1 MMKRLLYLASAILLG
16 LTSCQQKKMD
26 IQGKSSIPEL
36 EGRMLYLC
44 VYADGDLQTL
54 DSAEIIHGKFHFEGP
69 VKDTTQMAFLFMGN
83 ESLMPLVLNGAT
95 PLEIAISENERKVTG
110 TALNDTLYAFI
121 RRKSVIDSA
130 LAEIPRRESQMIF
143 EGYDHDES
151 VMQLSQEAGILQAKE
166 DEMITR
172 FIKDNMD
179 NVLAPGVFMIVTSNF
194 PYPMLNPQIEELV
207 TLGSPTFLND
217 AYVQEFLRMARENME
232 KMNE

>member
-1 MMKRLLYLASAILLG
+1 MMKRLLYLVSAVLLG
-16 LTSCQQKKMD
+16 LTSCQQKMD

-36 EGRMLYLC
+36 EGRMLFLR

-95 PLEIAISENERKVTG
+95 PLEISISENERKVTG

-121 RRKSVIDSA
+121 RRKSVIDRA

-143 EGYDHDES
+143 EGYDHDEI

>member
-1 MMKRLLYLASAILLG
+1 MMKRLLYLVSAVLLG
-16 LTSCQQKKMD
+16 LTSCQQKMD
-26 IQGKSSIPEL
+26 IQGNSSIPEL
-36 EGRMLYLC
+36 EGRMLFLR

-95 PLEIAISENERKVTG
+95 PLEISISENERKVTG

-121 RRKSVIDSA
+121 RRKSVIDRA

-143 EGYDHDES
+143 EGYDHDEI

-166 DEMITR
+166 DEMIMR

>member
-1 MMKRLLYLASAILLG
+1 MMKRLLYLVSAVLLG
-16 LTSCQQKKMD
+16 LTSCQQKMD
-26 IQGKSSIPEL
+26 IQGNSSIPEL
-36 EGRMLYLC
+36 EGRMLFLR
-44 VYADGDLQTL
+44 VYAGGDLQTL

-95 PLEIAISENERKVTG
+95 PLEISISENERKVTG

-121 RRKSVIDSA
+121 RRKSVIDRA

-143 EGYDHDES
+143 EGYDHDEI
-151 VMQLSQEAGILQAKE
+151 VMQLSQEASILQAKE

-217 AYVQEFLRMARENME
+217 AYVQEFLRMARENIE

>member
-1 MMKRLLYLASAILLG
+1 MMKRLLYLVSAVLLG
-16 LTSCQQKKMD
+16 LTSCQQKMD

-36 EGRMLYLC
+36 EGRMLFLR

-95 PLEIAISENERKVTG
+95 PLEISISENERKVTG

-121 RRKSVIDSA
+121 RRKSVIDRA

-143 EGYDHDES
+143 EGYDHDEI

-194 PYPMLNPQIEELV
+194 PYPMLNPQIEELL

>member
-1 MMKRLLYLASAILLG
+1 MMKRLLYLVSAVLLG
-16 LTSCQQKKMD
+16 LTSCQQKMD

-36 EGRMLYLC
+36 EGRMLFLR

-95 PLEIAISENERKVTG
+95 PLEISISENERKVTG

-121 RRKSVIDSA
+121 RRKSVIDRA

-143 EGYDHDES
+143 EGYDHDEI
-151 VMQLSQEAGILQAKE
+151 VMQLSQEAGIQQAKE

>member
-1 MMKRLLYLASAILLG
+1 
-16 LTSCQQKKMD
+16 
-26 IQGKSSIPEL
+26 
-36 EGRMLYLC
+36 MLFLR

-95 PLEIAISENERKVTG
+95 PLEISISENERKVTG

-121 RRKSVIDSA
+121 RRKSVIDRA

-143 EGYDHDES
+143 EGYDHDEI

-207 TLGSPTFLND
+207 TLGTPTFLND

>member
-16 LTSCQQKKMD
+16 LTSCQQKMD
-26 IQGKSSIPEL
+26 IQGVSSIPEL
-36 EGRMLYLC
+36 EGRMLFLR
-44 VYADGDLQTL
+44 VYADGDMQTL
-54 DSAEIIHGKFHFEGP
+54 DSAEIIHGKFHFEGA

-83 ESLMPLVLNGAT
+83 ESLMPLVLNGST
-95 PLEIAISENERKVTG
+95 PLEIVISESDRKVTG

-121 RRKSVIDSA
+121 HRKAVVDRA

-143 EGYDHDES
+143 EGYDHDEI

>member
-1 MMKRLLYLASAILLG
+1 MMKRLLYLVSAVLLG
-16 LTSCQQKKMD
+16 LTSCQQKMD
-26 IQGKSSIPEL
+26 IQGNSSIPEL
-36 EGRMLYLC
+36 EGRMLFLR

-95 PLEIAISENERKVTG
+95 PLEISISENERKVTG

-121 RRKSVIDSA
+121 RRKSVIDRA

-143 EGYDHDES
+143 EGYDHDEI

>member
-1 MMKRLLYLASAILLG
+1 MMKRLLYLVSAVLLG
-16 LTSCQQKKMD
+16 LTSCQQKMD
-26 IQGKSSIPEL
+26 IQGNSSIPEL
-36 EGRMLYLC
+36 EGRMLFLR
-44 VYADGDLQTL
+44 VYADGDLHTL

-95 PLEIAISENERKVTG
+95 PLEISISENERKVTG

-121 RRKSVIDSA
+121 RRKSVIDRA

-143 EGYDHDES
+143 EGYDHDEI

>member
-1 MMKRLLYLASAILLG
+1 MMKRLLYLVSAVLLG
-16 LTSCQQKKMD
+16 LTSCQQKMD
-26 IQGKSSIPEL
+26 IQGNSSIPEL
-36 EGRMLYLC
+36 EGRMLFLR

-95 PLEIAISENERKVTG
+95 PLEISISENERKVTG

-121 RRKSVIDSA
+121 RRKSVIDRA

-143 EGYDHDES
+143 EGYDHDEI

-207 TLGSPTFLND
+207 TLGSLTFLND

>member
-1 MMKRLLYLASAILLG
+1 MMKRLLYLVSAVLLG
-16 LTSCQQKKMD
+16 LTSCQQKMD
-26 IQGKSSIPEL
+26 IQGNSSIPEL
-36 EGRMLYLC
+36 EGRMLFLR

-95 PLEIAISENERKVTG
+95 PLEISISENERKVTG

-121 RRKSVIDSA
+121 RRKSVIDRA

-143 EGYDHDES
+143 EGYDHDEI
-151 VMQLSQEAGILQAKE
+151 VMQLSQEASILQAKE

-217 AYVQEFLRMARENME
+217 AYVQEFLRMARENIE

>member
-1 MMKRLLYLASAILLG
+1 MKRLLYLVSAVLLG
-16 LTSCQQKKMD
+16 LTSCQQKMD

-36 EGRMLYLC
+36 EGRMLFLR

-95 PLEIAISENERKVTG
+95 PLEISISENERKVTG

-121 RRKSVIDSA
+121 RRKSVIDRA

-143 EGYDHDES
+143 EGYDHDEI
-151 VMQLSQEAGILQAKE
+151 VMQLSQEAGIQQAKE

>member
-1 MMKRLLYLASAILLG
+1 MMKRLLYLVSAVLLG
-16 LTSCQQKKMD
+16 LTSCQQKMD
-26 IQGKSSIPEL
+26 IQGNSSIPEL
-36 EGRMLYLC
+36 EGRMLFLR

-95 PLEIAISENERKVTG
+95 PLEISISENERKVTG

-121 RRKSVIDSA
+121 RRKSVIDRA

-143 EGYDHDES
+143 EGYDHDEI

-179 NVLAPGVFMIVTSNF
+179 NVLASGVFMIVTSNF